1 VLAELVARFD
11 PQARPQPAL
20 SLLDVQVPFYRLT
33 LAQISS
39 LFAAAARL
47 QPANLSVGVTPRWPG
62 LVIMPQ
68 LEHTKSITLDM
79 PGVSL
84 GLPQNPEGDMPQLE
98 SLSFRHYDAIL
109 GGLLH
114 WCSALRSVSI
124 HSLHLDSIMI
134 NLPLVEELVLYA
146 DVQLRKVSIVA
157 PRLKKLIFCA
167 IEGFVQNFSVRCFAP
182 KVENLNW
189 SCRAP
194 DVCFGDIWCL
204 MDWNIKTS
212 EPLRQ
217 LQHHPPSN
225 TLSLNIFE
233 RSMVI
238 LLCPF
243 LLNFSSVLTKLTS
256 YLVPHAAKLLSSLF
270 MKVP

>member
-1 VLAELVARFD
+1 
-11 PQARPQPAL
+11 
-20 SLLDVQVPFYRLT
+20 
-33 LAQISS
+33 
-39 LFAAAARL
+39 
-47 QPANLSVGVTPRWPG
+47 
-62 LVIMPQ
+62 
-68 LEHTKSITLDM
+68 
-79 PGVSL
+79 
-84 GLPQNPEGDMPQLE
+84 
-98 SLSFRHYDAIL
+98 
-109 GGLLH
+109 
-114 WCSALRSVSI
+114 
-124 HSLHLDSIMI
+124 
-134 NLPLVEELVLYA
+134 
-146 DVQLRKVSIVA
+146 VQLRKVSIVA

-256 YLVPHAAKLLSSLF
+256 YWYLMLPNCWAVCSWRCPELWELYIIPPSRRQLF
-270 MKVP
+270 CSRGAYQLTRTCLWSNGPAPTWGIYLDREA